1 MRREG
6 QTLQSERTRA
16 RRQVSARACGKHLRT
31 SFNKISEGLHVATTL
46 ARQPSHPTYA
56 PRALRALSRV
66 LSATI
71 AAPHV
76 EPLSVK
82 HAAVGQNYP
91 CMLGRQGQMRF
102 TDPRAPHTSTCASRR
117 LKMHPFCA
125 REQHVARFQ
134 TVPTTKRLSHA
145 PAGHGT
151 TLCDP
156 TVGQD
161 RRASAPAA
169 PPAPEGPAPVGSFHR
184 LHEPFFAPTEAS

>member
-16 RRQVSARACGKHLRT
+16 RRQGSARACGKHLRT
-31 SFNKISEGLHVATTL
+31 SFNKISEGLHVPTTL

-125 REQHVARFQ
+125 REAACGTIPDRSDDKKALACARWARHDP
-134 TVPTTKRLSHA
+134 VRSHGRSG
-145 PAGHGT
+145 P
-151 TLCDP
+151 
-156 TVGQD
+156 QSERS
-161 RRASAPAA
+161 RRPSSP
-169 PPAPEGPAPVGSFHR
+169 
-184 LHEPFFAPTEAS
+184 